1 MKKLKFKDQA
11 KTPKYEVNEK
21 YIKCVVTDS
30 EGRHVLAGASQKTLK
45 HLYETGHEEKIR
57 KHEQG

>member
-1 MKKLKFKDQA
+1 MTKQKE
-11 KTPKYEVNEK
+11 KTPKYQVIEK

-45 HLYETGHEEKIR
+45 HLYETGHEDKIS
-57 KHEQG
+57 KNE